1 MNRQISFLLAIF
13 LASVMWTSSAS
24 SETVTDAGRTYLIA
38 TLRTEALT
46 GDSRAMLELGRAYK
60 ADRSTGPGLIESWVW
75 LNIAALRQIDAAG
88 ERDQLE
94 FEMSLEEMLAA
105 EKECLRILAL
115 LNAHRQSTLLDPERP
130 IIWSK

>member
-1 MNRQISFLLAIF
+1 
-13 LASVMWTSSAS
+13 
-24 SETVTDAGRTYLIA
+24 
-38 TLRTEALT
+38 
-46 GDSRAMLELGRAYK
+46 MLELGRAYK